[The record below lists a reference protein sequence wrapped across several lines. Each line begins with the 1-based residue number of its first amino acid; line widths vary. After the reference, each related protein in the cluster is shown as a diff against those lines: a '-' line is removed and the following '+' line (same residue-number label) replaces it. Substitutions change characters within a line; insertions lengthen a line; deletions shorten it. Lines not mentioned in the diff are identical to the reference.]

1 MDESKI
7 TKGGGTMKRFQVRS
21 FYGEWHDVSEN
32 RMYEHAL
39 LMMERATKH
48 GDCVEYFVDRYTRVI
63 EED

>member
-1 MDESKI
+1 
-7 TKGGGTMKRFQVRS
+7 MKRFQVRS
-21 FYGEWHDVSEN
+21 FYGDWHDVSEN

-48 GDCVEYFVDRYTRVI
+48 SDCVEFFVEHYTRVI